1 MADRRMFAKTIL
13 ESDAFTT
20 MSPKAQ
26 ILYVH
31 LCMHADDDGFMNNA
45 LGVCRSLGFT
55 KTALD
60 ELFRKRFLLDA
71 GDGITV
77 IKHWKIN
84 NYIQKDRY
92 KPTIYQEKISLLKI
106 KEDGSYTDCI
116 QNGYSLDTQVRL
128 GKSKDRDR
136 EEDIRIKE
144 TTGRV
149 LEMGYSPSLVDK
161 ALTMLYRDG
170 FPHTAEFYQT
180 ILNTL
185 TDDSIYNKE
194 GYIYECIQNERN
206 KA

>member
-13 ESDAFTT
+13 ESDAFTS
-20 MSPKAQ
+20 MSSEAQ

-45 LGVCRSLGFT
+45 RGVCKSLGFT
-55 KTALD
+55 KTKLD
-60 ELFRKRFLLDA
+60 ELFKKRFLLDM

-92 KPTIYQEKISLLKI
+92 KPTIYQEQFERLKV
-106 KEDGSYTDCI
+106 KNDNAYTDRI
-116 QNGYSLDTQVRL
+116 QDGYSLDTQVRL
-128 GKSKDRDR
+128 GKSKERDR
-136 EEDIRIKE
+136 EEDLIKE
-144 TTGRV
+144 KTARM
-149 LEMGYSPSLVDK
+149 LEMGYSSNLIDK

-170 FPHTAEFYQT
+170 YPHTAEFYQT

-185 TDDSIYNKE
+185 TDDSIYNKD